1 MEIDIVNERTMIQN
15 IVKKK
20 KNFNVKSNF
29 IKNEFL
35 PDIKRHLKM

>member
-1 MEIDIVNERTMIQN
+1 MEIDIVNERTTIQN

-29 IKNEFL
+29 IKNAFL
-35 PDIKRHLKM
+35 SDIKRHLKM